1 VSAGTI
7 ILIVVILAIVA
18 VAATVVSTRMR
29 RRTTERNLVGPEYDR
44 LVDEVGPR
52 KAREE
57 FGKRR
62 RRVDELGIS
71 PLIAERRTGYAG
83 QWDTAQQQFVDAPA
97 EAVTAAGALI
107 TAVAADRGYEVTDHD
122 QLSTDLSV
130 YHGRYLDGYRNA
142 RQTTARAGEATTE
155 ALRRA
160 LLGYRGLFLDLLDSP
175 EGDGLAPGLEAD
187 PGTGQVPAQP
197 PWKQVTQGRHWKTR
211 QQESS
216 DVAASRP

>member
-1 VSAGTI
+1 MSAGTI
-7 ILIVVILAIVA
+7 IVIVVVLVLLA
-18 VAATVVSTRMR
+18 VAAAVVSMR
-29 RRTTERNLVGPEYDR
+29 ISRRTTERAVHGAEYDR
-44 LVDEVGPR
+44 LADEVGPR
-52 KAREE
+52 KAQAE
-57 FGKRR
+57 FAKRR
-62 RRVDELGIS
+62 QRVDGLGLR
-71 PLIAERRTGYAG
+71 PLSDERRTAYTG
-83 QWDTAQQQFVDAPA
+83 QWQVAQEQFIDNPA
-97 EAVTAAGALI
+97 QSVRAAAAMIAAVT
-107 TAVAADRGYEVTDHD
+107 ADRGYEVTDHE
-122 QLSTDLSV
+122 QLLTDLSV

-175 EGDGLAPGLEAD
+175 EGDGQAPGLEAD
-187 PGTGQVPAQP
+187 PGTGQVPAQR